1 MYNTA
6 YVEIQR
12 MYFKEKLE
20 TKMTG
25 TKHNSLHCSIAKQAS
40 LALPVWSMSNG
51 TNYDRTPE
59 IFPGVQETVV

>member
-1 MYNTA
+1 LYNAA

-20 TKMTG
+20 TQMIG

-40 LALPVWSMSNG
+40 LALPVWSMSNS

-59 IFPGVQETVV
+59 IFPRVQETKV